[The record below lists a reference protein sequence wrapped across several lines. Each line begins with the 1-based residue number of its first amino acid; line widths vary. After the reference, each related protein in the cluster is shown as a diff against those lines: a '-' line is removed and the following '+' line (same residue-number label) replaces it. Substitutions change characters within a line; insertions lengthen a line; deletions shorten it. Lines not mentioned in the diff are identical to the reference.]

1 MAWILIFLSLIGF
14 LYFLRELF
22 GPRSKKRSPPGPKGL
37 PIIGHFHLLG
47 KNPHRDLYRLARKH
61 GPIMGLRLGFVPA
74 IVLSSP
80 AAAKLVLKTH
90 DLVFASRP
98 RSEAS
103 IHVAYNQRDLVF
115 GPYGPY
121 WRDMRKLVTLHLLS
135 NLKIGQFQPM
145 RRAELGL
152 LVDSLKRAAE
162 RGEAVDLTA
171 RVSAVAADMNCLMAF
186 GRKYSNLKEKGFKDV
201 IVESMELAGKFNL
214 ADFFP
219 YIGALDV
226 QGLKRRMKR
235 VSKVFDEILEKIIVD
250 HAQKK
255 QEKKEAAADIVD
267 TMMGIMESGEAGF
280 DFDHRHVKAVLLV
293 TIRSLSID
301 YMHLLLLRIY
311 CIPLFHCI
319 FYYIDRC
326 CHLLRKFPKST
337 FN

>member
-1 MAWILIFLSLIGF
+1 MAWILIFLSVIGF
-14 LYFLRELF
+14 LFFLRELL
-22 GPRSKKRSPPGPKGL
+22 GPRSKPRSPPGPKGL
-37 PIIGHFHLLG
+37 PILGHFHLLG
-47 KNPHRDLYRLARKH
+47 KNPHRDLYRLAQKH

-74 IVLSSP
+74 IVVSSP

-135 NLKIGQFQPM
+135 SLKIGQFQPM

-152 LVDSLKRAAE
+152 LVGSLKRAAE

-171 RVSAVAADMNCLMAF
+171 RVSAVSADMNCLMAF
-186 GRKYSNLKEKGFKDV
+186 GRKYSNMKEKGFTDV
-201 IVESMELAGKFNL
+201 IAESMELAGKFNL

-219 YIGALDV
+219 YVGALDV

-235 VSKVFDEILEKIIVD
+235 VSKVFDEILEKIIDD

-255 QEKKEAAADIVD
+255 QEKKEAAASDDIVD
-267 TMMGIMESGEAGF
+267 TMMAIMESGEAGF
-280 DFDHRHVKAVLLV
+280 DFDRRHVKAVLLV
-293 TIRSLSID
+293 TIPFSLYKFYI
-301 YMHLLLLRIY
+301 LY
-311 CIPLFHCI
+311 CTFVLHVL
-319 FYYIDRC
+319 YYINRW
-326 CHLLRKFPKST
+326 LPF
-337 FN
+337 FNEIFIIVYVC